1 MFNLATQQAH
11 MTDTTLQQARETID
25 CIDQQMLALLNQRAA
40 AAQQIGQIKKMA
52 DPDAPLYRPEREA
65 QVLREMQAN
74 NLGPLNN
81 VAVTTVFREIMSVCL
96 ALEQPQTIAFLGP
109 AGTYTEAAVQKQF
122 GQAVHRLPKLE
133 IADIFHAVE
142 TGEAKYGVVPIENS
156 AEGMVDHTL
165 DCLMQTKLYICGE
178 QTLRIQHQLLGQ
190 AQALEQ
196 IQTVY
201 AHPQALAQCRGWLNR
216 QIPQAISKPVSSNG
230 EAARLVTEQAHTA
243 AIASYQAADHYKL
256 ATLARNIEDTTDNST
271 RFIIIGKHNPGP
283 SGQDKT
289 SLLLSTKNQPGS
301 LYQLLA
307 PLAENKISMSRI
319 ESRPSRRG
327 TWDYVFFID
336 IFGHQ
341 TDPSV
346 TVALAALQE
355 QACSYQLLG
364 SYPQG
369 L

>member
-1 MFNLATQQAH
+1 
-11 MTDTTLQQARETID
+11 MTNTTLQQARETID
-25 CIDQQMLALLNQRAA
+25 RIDQQMLALLNQRAA
-40 AAQQIGQIKKMA
+40 AAQHIGQIKKKA

-65 QVLREMQAN
+65 QVLRKMQTN
-74 NLGPLNN
+74 NPGPLNDT
-81 VAVTTVFREIMSVCL
+81 AVTTVFREIMSVCL
-96 ALEQPQTIAFLGP
+96 ALEQPQTVAFLGP
-109 AGTYTEAAVQKQF
+109 TGTYTEAAVQKHF
-122 GQAVHRLPKLE
+122 GQAIHRQPKLE

-165 DCLMQTKLYICGE
+165 DSLMQTKLYICGE
-178 QTLRIQHQLLGQ
+178 QTLPIQHQLLSQ
-190 AQALEQ
+190 AQTLDQ

-201 AHPQALAQCRGWLNR
+201 AHPQALAQCRSWLNR
-216 QIPQAISKPVSSNG
+216 QLPQAICNPVSSNG
-230 EAARLVTEQAHTA
+230 EAARLVTEQTHTA
-243 AIASYQAADHYKL
+243 AIASCQAAEHYKL
-256 ATLARNIEDTTDNST
+256 AILARNIEDTTDNST
-271 RFIIIGKHNPGP
+271 RFIIISKHYPEP

-307 PLAENKISMSRI
+307 PFAKHNISMTRI

-336 IFGHQ
+336 IIGHQ
-341 TDPSV
+341 ADP
-346 TVALAALQE
+346 TITAALTTLQR
-355 QACSYQLLG
+355 QACTYQLLG

-369 L
+369 F